1 MARTD
6 ARLELRKARKAT
18 AALELNPLLV
28 VRYVAVLQ
36 GTSLPPSLACSPGL
50 VLPAVLQGQ
59 SAAPDLATA
68 PGLIHPGHLTAELA
82 APVAFVSA
90 TVVIEATLASTT
102 RAVLHDFEAGYDIN
116 VYRGPSHTS
125 AGDWDRAALVT
136 TAVASDWQRPA
147 LTPAT
152 CRGDW
157 QEAVA
162 LMAVVVDLCEQLPRH
177 HEPVRGLFDEALPLN
192 ASHGQGFDSLP
203 PGHAVTR
210 SLWVEGA
217 PVSRWQV
224 NGYRNPPRQDKV
236 WQPGSWQQ
244 GAPQGA
250 TLSGQQWQLGL
261 PLHKGWLERWE
272 EAMQPPWGTSPPPKP
287 PIKPERPDKRTKV
300 LAFGRQ
306 RADARLEFV
315 WYPDHTVVIPTR
327 RVYFVINSATIK
339 RLSDGMLIPAETASI
354 ELDADSWA
362 WQFSAQLP
370 LIEHAQAA
378 DNQEIEILI
387 NGHRWVFKAEKWSDT
402 SAFNQQ
408 SATISGRSLTA
419 YLSSSYVVP
428 ASDTEA
434 NARTMAQLAEQ
445 QLPTGWTLDWQA
457 ANWLVPGNT
466 WTFENETPISAIQ
479 RLAEAA
485 GAFVRPDMAAKA
497 ITVKPRYPA
506 LPWHLASTAPDVVI
520 PHSIMVTKGRQRDR
534 GKQVNGVWVDS
545 GGNVLGPCLVKRQG
559 SGADRLL
566 PAQMNPLMV
575 DTDGIRAFG
584 SALLAEAG
592 PRSDDD
598 IELPLSEDTGLL
610 LPGLLA
616 ATPDGKGY
624 VRGIRVTATWS
635 DQGGLDVTQSINIE
649 RPEV

>member
-82 APVAFVSA
+82 APVVAISA

-102 RAVLHDFEAGYDIN
+102 RAVLHDIEAGYDIN

-152 CRGDW
+152 CQGDW
-157 QEAVA
+157 QEAGA
-162 LMAVVVDLCEQLPRH
+162 LMAVVVDLSEQLPRH

-224 NGYRNPPRQDKV
+224 SGYRNPPRQDKV
-236 WQPGSWQQ
+236 WQADRWQQ

-250 TLSGQQWQLGL
+250 ILSGQQWQLGL

-272 EAMQPPWGTSPPPKP
+272 EAMQPPWGTSQPPKP
-287 PIKPERPDKRTKV
+287 PITPVRPDKRTKA
-300 LAFGRQ
+300 LAFGRP

-315 WYPDHTVVIPTR
+315 WFGQAHIVIPTR
-327 RVYFVINSATIK
+327 RVYLVSNAASIV
-339 RLSDGMLIPAETASI
+339 RVRDGIDIPATSLSI
-354 ELDADSWA
+354 ELDTDSWA
-362 WQFSAQLP
+362 WQFTAQIP
-370 LIEHAQAA
+370 RIAA
-378 DNQEIEILI
+378 AEMTDEEEVSIHV
-387 NGHRWVFKAEKWSDT
+387 NG
-402 SAFNQQ
+402 QQ
-408 SATISGRSLTA
+408 WDCVCDGWQSSQSFARESATLTGRSRTA
-419 YLSSSYVVP
+419 YLSPTHVLAQSVSES
-428 ASDTEA
+428 AA
-434 NARTMAQLAEQ
+434 ATMAQLAEAL
-445 QLPTGWTLDWQA
+445 LPYGWTLDWQA
-457 ANWLVPGNT
+457 PDWLVPGG
-466 WTFENETPISAIQ
+466 FFSLDSQTPIEAIKY
-479 RLAEAA
+479 LAEAA
-485 GAFVRPDMAAKA
+485 GGFVLPHQRDRHLV
-497 ITVKPRYPA
+497 IKPRYPTVPWQLDGA
-506 LPWHLASTAPDVVI
+506 LADVAIPRAIITTLGSDFQPGQAANGIYVSGGHQGISARVLRQGTAGERQAPAITHPLVCDVVAA
-520 PHSIMVTKGRQRDR
+520 RAQ
-534 GKQVNGVWVDS
+534 GVVGLAKTMPRRTQTIQLPLS
-545 GGNVLGPCLVKRQG
+545 
-559 SGADRLL
+559 ADTGLIL
-566 PAQMNPLMV
+566 P
-575 DTDGIRAFG
+575 G
-584 SALLAEAG
+584 ALLAVDGWKGFNRGVRVAV
-592 PRSDDD
+592 
-598 IELPLSEDTGLL
+598 ELQGRAMTVRQQLS
-610 LPGLLA
+610 
-616 ATPDGKGY
+616 
-624 VRGIRVTATWS
+624 V
-635 DQGGLDVTQSINIE
+635 E
-649 RPEV
+649 RFV

>member
-50 VLPAVLQGQ
+50 VLPALLQGRC
-59 SAAPDLATA
+59 AEPVLATSA
-68 PGLIHPGHLTAELA
+68 GLVHPGHLSAELA
-82 APVAFVSA
+82 APVAVVSA

-102 RAVLHDFEAGYDIN
+102 RAVLHDIEAGYDIN

-152 CRGDW
+152 CPGDW
-157 QEAVA
+157 QEAGP
-162 LMAVVVDLCEQLPRH
+162 LMAVVVDLSEQLPRH

-224 NGYRNPPRQDKV
+224 SGYRNPPRQDKV
-236 WQPGSWQQ
+236 WQADRWQQ

-300 LAFGRQ
+300 LEFGRP
-306 RADARLEFV
+306 RGDASLEFV
-315 WYPDHTVVIPTR
+315 WFGQAHIVIPTR
-327 RVYFVINSATIK
+327 RVYLVSNAASIV
-339 RLSDGMLIPAETASI
+339 RVRDGTDIPATSLSI
-354 ELDADSWA
+354 ELDTDSWA
-362 WQFSAQLP
+362 WQFTAQIP
-370 LIEHAQAA
+370 RIAA
-378 DNQEIEILI
+378 AEMTDEEEVSIHV
-387 NGHRWVFKAEKWSDT
+387 NG
-402 SAFNQQ
+402 QQ
-408 SATISGRSLTA
+408 WDCVCDGWQSSQSFARESATLTGRSRTA
-419 YLSSSYVVP
+419 YLSPTHVLAQSVSES
-428 ASDTEA
+428 AA
-434 NARTMAQLAEQ
+434 ATMAQLAQ
-445 QLPTGWTLDWQA
+445 ALLPFGWTLDWQA
-457 ANWLVPGNT
+457 PDWLVPGG
-466 WTFENETPISAIQ
+466 FFSLDGQTPIEAIKY
-479 RLAEAA
+479 LAEAA
-485 GAFVRPDMAAKA
+485 GGFVLPHQRDRHLV
-497 ITVKPRYPA
+497 IKPRYPTVPWQLDGA
-506 LPWHLASTAPDVVI
+506 LADVAIPRAIITTLGSDFQPGQAANGIYVSGGHQGISARVLRQGTAGERQAPAITHPLVCDVVAA
-520 PHSIMVTKGRQRDR
+520 RAQ
-534 GKQVNGVWVDS
+534 GVVGLAKTMPRRTQTIQLPLS
-545 GGNVLGPCLVKRQG
+545 
-559 SGADRLL
+559 ADTGLIL
-566 PAQMNPLMV
+566 P
-575 DTDGIRAFG
+575 G
-584 SALLAEAG
+584 ALLAVDGWKGFNRGVRVAV
-592 PRSDDD
+592 
-598 IELPLSEDTGLL
+598 ELQGRAMTVRQQLS
-610 LPGLLA
+610 
-616 ATPDGKGY
+616 
-624 VRGIRVTATWS
+624 V
-635 DQGGLDVTQSINIE
+635 E
-649 RPEV
+649 RFV

>member
-50 VLPAVLQGQ
+50 VLPSLLQGRC
-59 SAAPDLATA
+59 AAPVLATSA
-68 PGLIHPGHLTAELA
+68 GLVHPGHLSAELA
-82 APVAFVSA
+82 APVAVVSA

-116 VYRGPSHTS
+116 VFRGPSHTS

-152 CRGDW
+152 CQGDW
-157 QEAVA
+157 QEAGA
-162 LMAVVVDLCEQLPRH
+162 LMAVVVDLSEQLPRH
-177 HEPVRGLFDEALPLN
+177 HEPVRGLFDEALPLG

-224 NGYRNPPRQDKV
+224 SGYRNPPRQDKV

-287 PIKPERPDKRTKV
+287 PIKPERPDKRTKT
-300 LAFGRQ
+300 LAFGRP

-315 WYPDHTVVIPTR
+315 WFGQAHIVIPTR
-327 RVYFVINSATIK
+327 RVYLVSNAASIV
-339 RLSDGMLIPAETASI
+339 RVRDGTDIPATSLSI
-354 ELDADSWA
+354 ELDTDSWA
-362 WQFSAQLP
+362 WQFTAQIP
-370 LIEHAQAA
+370 RIAA
-378 DNQEIEILI
+378 AEMTDEEEVSIHV
-387 NGHRWVFKAEKWSDT
+387 NG
-402 SAFNQQ
+402 QQ
-408 SATISGRSLTA
+408 WDCVCDGWQSSQSFARESATLTGRSRTA
-419 YLSSSYVVP
+419 YLSPTHVLAQSVSES
-428 ASDTEA
+428 AA
-434 NARTMAQLAEQ
+434 ATMAQLAQ
-445 QLPTGWTLDWQA
+445 ALLPFGWTLDWQA
-457 ANWLVPGNT
+457 PDWLVPGG
-466 WTFENETPISAIQ
+466 FFSLDSQTPIEAIKY
-479 RLAEAA
+479 LAEAA
-485 GAFVRPDMAAKA
+485 GGFVLPHQRDRHLV
-497 ITVKPRYPA
+497 IKPRYPTVPWQLDGA
-506 LPWHLASTAPDVVI
+506 LADVAI
-520 PHSIMVTKGRQRDR
+520 PRAIITTLGSDFQPGQAA
-534 GKQVNGVWVDS
+534 NGIYVS
-545 GGNVLGPCLVKRQG
+545 GGHQGISARVLRQG
-559 SGADRLL
+559 TAGERQAPAITHPLVCDAVAARAQGVVGLAKTMPRRTQTIQLPLSADTGLIL
-566 PAQMNPLMV
+566 P
-575 DTDGIRAFG
+575 G
-584 SALLAEAG
+584 ALLAVDGWKGFNRGVRVAV
-592 PRSDDD
+592 
-598 IELPLSEDTGLL
+598 ELQGRAMTVRQQLS
-610 LPGLLA
+610 
-616 ATPDGKGY
+616 
-624 VRGIRVTATWS
+624 V
-635 DQGGLDVTQSINIE
+635 E
-649 RPEV
+649 RFV